1 MKQQRFLCSL
11 VVLLFAIC
19 LSETALAQTPAQFGS
34 GDIATL
40 YALDPITSHLSLNDG
55 KPGTVVEGSLAYNR
69 DSQLSF
75 NTYERDS
82 FRVGIQGGEVGAIVD
97 LGSDDDLQ
105 TRYGYKET
113 VGNVQGFTSIHLE
126 AGSAVILKDYR
137 TKQFQPLR
145 EYEELGRDVR
155 GQDVRGSNSAAVVV
169 GHTYLV
175 RITQDRKVSSY
186 VKLKVL
192 AFVPGQYVTIR
203 WARL

>member
-1 MKQQRFLCSL
+1 MKQQRFFCSL

-19 LSETALAQTPAQFGS
+19 LSEVALAQASAQIAN

-55 KPGTVVEGSLAYNR
+55 KGGIVVQDNLAYNR

-75 NTYERDS
+75 DTYVRDS
-82 FRVGIQGGEVGAIVD
+82 FKVGIQGGEVGAIVD
-97 LGSDDDLQ
+97 LGSADDLR
-105 TRYGYKET
+105 TRYGYEEG
-113 VGNVQGFTSIHLE
+113 VGNIQGFTSIHLE
-126 AGSAVILKDYR
+126 AARAVILKSYR

-145 EYEELGRDVR
+145 EFEELG
-155 GQDVRGSNSAAVVV
+155 QDVCGSEAAVVI

-175 RITQDRKVSSY
+175 RITRDHKVNSY

>member
-19 LSETALAQTPAQFGS
+19 LSETALAQTSAQFGS

-145 EYEELGRDVR
+145 EYEELGP
-155 GQDVRGSNSAAVVV
+155 DVRGSDAAPVVI
-169 GHTYLV
+169 GHTYLL
-175 RITQDRKVSSY
+175 RITRDHKVNFY

-203 WARL
+203 WAHL

>member
-1 MKQQRFLCSL
+1 MKHQQFFCSL
-11 VVLLFAIC
+11 VALLFAIC
-19 LSETALAQTPAQFGS
+19 LSEAALAQASAQFGS
-34 GDIATL
+34 GEIATL

-55 KPGTVVEGSLAYNR
+55 KPGTVVQGNLAYNR

-75 NTYERDS
+75 DAYQRDS

-97 LGSDDDLQ
+97 LGSADDLR
-105 TRYGYKET
+105 TRYGYEET
-113 VGNVQGFTSIHLE
+113 VGNVQGFTSIHIE
-126 AGSAVILKDYR
+126 SGTAVILKDYR

-145 EYEELGRDVR
+145 EFEEVGRN
-155 GQDVRGSNSAAVVV
+155 GSGSDEAAVVV

-175 RITQDRKVSSY
+175 RITRDGKVNSY
-186 VKLKVL
+186 AKLKVL

>member
-1 MKQQRFLCSL
+1 MKHQQFLCCL
-11 VVLLFAIC
+11 VALLFGIC
-19 LSETALAQTPAQFGS
+19 LSQAVLAQASAQIES
-34 GDIATL
+34 GEIVTL

-55 KPGTVVEGSLAYNR
+55 KPGTAVQGSLAYNR

-75 NTYERDS
+75 DTYERDS
-82 FRVGIQGGEVGAIVD
+82 FRVGIQGGEVGAIAD
-97 LGSDDDLQ
+97 LGSADDLR
-105 TRYGYKET
+105 TRYGFEET
-113 VGNVQGFTSIHLE
+113 VGNIQGFTSIHIE
-126 AGSAVILKDYR
+126 AGAAVILKDYR

-145 EYEELGRDVR
+145 EFEELRRDVR
-155 GQDVRGSNSAAVVV
+155 GNDAAAVVV

-175 RITQDRKVSSY
+175 RITRDRKVNSY